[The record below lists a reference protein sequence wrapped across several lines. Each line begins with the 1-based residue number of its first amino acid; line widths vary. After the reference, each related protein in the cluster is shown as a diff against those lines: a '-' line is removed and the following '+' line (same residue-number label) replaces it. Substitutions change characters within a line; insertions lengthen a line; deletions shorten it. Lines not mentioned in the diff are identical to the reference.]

1 MSSTCAGT
9 RANAS
14 ALEAPGPAPSSEGF
28 EPSTPSSP
36 AGLCSDPAVMELV
49 STSRTRWTNS
59 ASSRSSRRDSTRVGM
74 PMAPIA
80 NCAARDSRTRSR
92 SSAAAERRS
101 VARTPSLM
109 RSRRGCGAGGRWA
122 GARGIRQG
130 VSFGARVPSSAASR
144 GGARG
149 RDLEGRGEETAADR
163 VAYLG
168 AAVVEL
174 AVVLAVAEDDGAG
187 DVAHGASHA
196 LRVPGPAGDAISVRQ
211 IRGRGGYGARARCVA
226 RGRGE
231 GGRGRYARVPS
242 RLFPTSRTSRSPR
255 LAVRARAMVRPPRAT
270 RNGSLSTTR
279 GSIGRTSLLSAKP
292 SVRRL

>member
-1 MSSTCAGT
+1 M
-9 RANAS
+9 
-14 ALEAPGPAPSSEGF
+14 F
-28 EPSTPSSP
+28 P
-36 AGLCSDPAVMELV
+36 AG
-49 STSRTRWTNS
+49 
-59 ASSRSSRRDSTRVGM
+59 
-74 PMAPIA
+74 
-80 NCAARDSRTRSR
+80 
-92 SSAAAERRS
+92 
-101 VARTPSLM
+101 
-109 RSRRGCGAGGRWA
+109 RGCR
-122 GARGIRQG
+122 RR
-130 VSFGARVPSSAASR
+130 RASR

-255 LAVRARAMVRPPRAT
+255 LAAPRRARACYGSPPRAT

-279 GSIGRTSLLSAKP
+279 GSIGAHQFADLPSGGFRRPRIDTCADSATGGGFPYRDEVIVARATCTPATSTARARI
-292 SVRRL
+292 RRR